1 MNRETR
7 ASVSVIIATAIIL
20 TLPLLVVG
28 NPVLFIINAESASAT
43 GDSLT
48 VSRSTTLN
56 PLGDTVL
63 SLNDGTN
70 VLKSQS
76 DSGLSPEGSSTTNK
90 F

>member
-1 MNRETR
+1 MIIHVYVNIFNNGALYTTIMNGETR
-7 ASVSVIIATAIIL
+7 ASVSVIIVTAIIL

-28 NPVLFIINAESASAT
+28 NPVLFIINAESASAI

-48 VSRSTTLN
+48 VSRSTALN

-63 SLNDGTN
+63 TLNDGT
-70 VLKSQS
+70 KM
-76 DSGLSPEGSSTTNK
+76 